1 MSDPTATPAPVT
13 TIRVKNFVDG
23 VQARAD
29 IQYSLADLSSAFQA
43 QASLNLHYHEL
54 RAQATRQVADLKI
67 TLEAAEAKVYRDLR
81 DKYVAASQKFTEAQL
96 EKEVSAHPTIRKI
109 KLAINEARQIE
120 DNAKGV
126 VESFGHRKDMLVQ
139 AGAKDR
145 VELSGELRM
154 QEIAERN
161 NAVGTGIVEKRR
173 QMIAEQSS

>member
-13 TIRVKNFVDG
+13 TIKVKNFVDG
-23 VQARAD
+23 PKARTD
-29 IQYSLADLSSAFQA
+29 IQFSYADLSTAFQEH
-43 QASLNLHYHEL
+43 ASLNLHYHEA
-54 RAQATRQVADLKI
+54 RALATRQVADLKI
-67 TLEAAEAKVYRDLR
+67 ALEAAEAVVYRDLR
-81 DKYVAASQKFTEAQL
+81 DKYITASQKFTEAQL
-96 EKEVSAHPTIRKI
+96 EKEVSAHPKIRQI

-173 QMIAEQSS
+173 AMLAGQPS